1 MTPEQIQEM
10 IDNGTFVSV
19 LMDSTNIIPREAP
32 DSTPE
37 HPVTELTFEF
47 PAWFRLL
54 TQDTQSM
61 IRDILAETAP
71 IAYMANRS

>member
-1 MTPEQIQEM
+1 M
-10 IDNGTFVSV
+10 IDNGTFISV

-37 HPVTELTFEF
+37 NPCTEFTFEF

-54 TQDTQSM
+54 TDDTQSM
-61 IRDILAETAP
+61 IRNIIAETLP
-71 IAYMANRS
+71 IAYSSMNHS